1 MSEASLSTSERAQL
15 APQFDDPHQQRLA
28 ATLGMWAFLATE
40 VLFFGAMF
48 TSFVIYRRSE
58 HEGFELGREQMHV
71 LLGTINTAVLLTSS
85 YTMARAVHAAEHSD
99 TASLRRWLLWTALQ
113 AAGFLVIKS
122 IEYTEHVQHGLLP
135 GRGFHAHAGHE
146 RPGLQ
151 MFMFH
156 YFTMT
161 GLHALHVAIGIG
173 LLAGLYFLAGR
184 GRFHRDYYTPVDM
197 IGLYWHFVDLVWIF
211 LFPVLYLL

>member
-1 MSEASLSTSERAQL
+1 MSEASVSTSVSAEL
-15 APQFDDPHQQRLA
+15 APQFDDPQQQRLA
-28 ATLGMWAFLATE
+28 AELGMWAFLATE

-48 TSFVIYRRSE
+48 TSFAIYRLAQ
-58 HEGFELGREQMHV
+58 HEGFELGRLQMHV

-85 YTMARAVHAAEHSD
+85 YTMVRAVHAAEHSD
-99 TASLRRWLLWTALQ
+99 TGALRRWLLWTAVQ
-113 AAGFLVIKS
+113 AVAFLVIKGM
-122 IEYTEHVQHGLLP
+122 EYAEHVQHGLLP
-135 GRGFHAHAGHE
+135 GSGFHAQAGHDE
-146 RPGLQ
+146 PGLQ

-173 LLAGLYFLAGR
+173 LLAGLYVLAGR